1 MRRCL
6 AICIVLVAASATG
19 VSAQPVPA
27 PAAAAPAAQAAR
39 QALLRS
45 RWDAALAKAAADR
58 QMAISA
64 GVITLANGTPAPAT
78 RKTEVYRA
86 AFEALPF
93 DPMLASFF
101 APDPKLVDEVTPEA
115 ELALIKALADSAAG
129 EKGAKSVN
137 AASTNPSAPKV
148 AERSGFTDLVALAL
162 DSQNFVSADKT
173 AVSLSL
179 NALALV
185 GLKSKTLSAPAAYR
199 RHDGLRRL
207 GGTATFGAKIPEKE
221 ITGLSG
227 LPTADT
233 LFDVFSWDVK
243 VRVIG
248 DRDPR
253 AQRWFPLML
262 GDLGGLGE
270 IATIILSG
278 SFVPVTELTILQPAL
293 NDSFGVA
300 VLRAKTLVSKSLQ
313 VSVKAAGQHL
323 TTQKGKNKYSFAVL
337 GDQGFGDTDLTF
349 NVLYSSVDDVSA
361 APASELF
368 TVKTWSGAVAI
379 NTLVAKD
386 ALVQGRATELSL
398 NARVDVPV
406 DKSALPIERENI
418 WNVVGAVTLPWGDA
432 AKIPVSITFT
442 NDPNNLK
449 KQKYVSGYIGV
460 SYDFGALKS
469 LFKPQTK

>member
-1 MRRCL
+1 MRRWL
-6 AICIVLVAASATG
+6 TICIVLVTVCAIRA
-19 VSAQPVPA
+19 SAQPVPA
-27 PAAAAPAAQAAR
+27 PAAAAQPTPSR
-39 QALLRS
+39 DALLRN
-45 RWDAALAKAAADR
+45 RWDVAVAQAAADR
-58 QMAISA
+58 QLVISST
-64 GVITLANGTPAPAT
+64 GVITKKGGGEVPAEQ
-78 RKTEVYRA
+78 KTEVYRA
-86 AFEALPF
+86 AFETLPF

-101 APDPKLVDEVTPEA
+101 VPNTQLVDEVTPST
-115 ELALIKALADSAAG
+115 ELGLIKALADSAAG

-173 AVSLSL
+173 AVSLNL
-179 NALALV
+179 NAVALV

-199 RHDGLRRL
+199 RYDGLRRV
-207 GGTATFGAKIPEKE
+207 GGTVTFGAKIPEKE

-243 VRVIG
+243 VRAIG

-253 AQRWFPLML
+253 AQRWFRLML

-270 IATIILSG
+270 IATLVLSTP
-278 SFVPVTELTILQPAL
+278 FVPLSELPPLQQAL
-293 NDSFGVA
+293 NNSFGAA
-300 VLRAKTLVSKSLQ
+300 VLRVKTLVSNSLQ

-323 TTQKGKNKYSFAVL
+323 TTEKGKNKYSFAIL

-349 NVLYSSVDDVSA
+349 NILYSAAEDVSV
-361 APASELF
+361 APASALF
-368 TVKTWSGAVAI
+368 TVKTWSGALAV

-386 ALVQGRATELSL
+386 ALVKGRATELSL
-398 NARVDVPV
+398 NAKFEVPV
-406 DKSALPIERENI
+406 DKEAMPIERKNV

-432 AKIPVSITFT
+432 AKIPVSVTFT
-442 NDPNNLK
+442 SDPANLK
-449 KQKYVSGYIGV
+449 KEKYVTGHIGV